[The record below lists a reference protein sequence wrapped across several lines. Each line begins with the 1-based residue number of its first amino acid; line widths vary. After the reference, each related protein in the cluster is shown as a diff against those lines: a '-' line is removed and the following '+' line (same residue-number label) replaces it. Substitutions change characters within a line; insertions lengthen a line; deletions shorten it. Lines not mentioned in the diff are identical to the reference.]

1 MADYTLSAKITGDSV
16 SFEKAFSTAQKAAD
30 SFEAKIRNVS
40 SKIQNTGNSIS
51 GFGAK
56 WSLGITAPLA
66 LAGKSMVTA
75 ASDYEENLNKID
87 VAFDKSSETVKAW
100 AENAT
105 KQFGLSKNQALEST
119 ALFGDMATSM
129 GLSQSA
135 AADMSMSLAGLA
147 GDLASFKNIGID
159 QAMTALSSVFTGEL
173 KTVRYCYD
181 TDQSGR
187 ICIS

>member
-1 MADYTLSAKITGDSV
+1 MADYTLSAKITGDSTE
-16 SFEKAFSTAQKAAD
+16 FEKAFSTAQKAAD
-30 SFEAKIRNVS
+30 NFEAKMKNVS
-40 SKIQNTGNSIS
+40 SKLQNVGNSIS

-56 WSLGITAPLA
+56 WSLGISTPLTI
-66 LAGKSMVTA
+66 AGKSMVTA

-87 VAFDKSSETVKAW
+87 VAFGKSSDTVKAW

-105 KQFGLSKNQALEST
+105 KQFGLSRNQALEST

-129 GLSQSA
+129 KLSKSE

-159 QAMTALSSVFTGEL
+159 QAMTALSSVFTGG
-173 KTVRYCYD
+173 YSSD
-181 TDQSGR
+181 MHM
-187 ICIS
+187 